1 KPKLL
6 DLPSPGEPPEE
17 PPPPGES
24 GGGGSGE
31 TNVASPLYPIP
42 DVGGPRQTG
51 RPEAPIALG
60 ALQPVLSET
69 DATLATPFGPV
80 SLSRSYAK
88 GSIGN
93 PFTSP
98 FGGRDW
104 THSLHSLLV
113 VHKENLLGAPSNV

>member
-1 KPKLL
+1 
-6 DLPSPGEPPEE
+6 
-17 PPPPGES
+17 
-24 GGGGSGE
+24 
-31 TNVASPLYPIP
+31 
-42 DVGGPRQTG
+42 
-51 RPEAPIALG
+51 
-60 ALQPVLSET
+60 LQPVLSET

-80 SLSRSYAK
+80 SLSRSYAQ

-113 VHKENLLGAPSNV
+113 VHKENLLGAPSNVCFSALCKYWSVLTPEGTKYVFRPCTREGREDCYAGEAHDNEPLEDIEVQRA